1 MMNHDEV
8 GRGDFVLLD
17 EISPQSF
24 IHNLR
29 IRLVNLYSTITKLV
43 QINVSNAQGGTDRKG
58 SDSAGGWAKGSSNC
72 HPYSS

>member
-24 IHNLR
+24 INNLR
-29 IRLVNLYSTITKLV
+29 IRLVSHSFILLLLFSTLA
-43 QINVSNAQGGTDRKG
+43 SL
-58 SDSAGGWAKGSSNC
+58 
-72 HPYSS
+72 